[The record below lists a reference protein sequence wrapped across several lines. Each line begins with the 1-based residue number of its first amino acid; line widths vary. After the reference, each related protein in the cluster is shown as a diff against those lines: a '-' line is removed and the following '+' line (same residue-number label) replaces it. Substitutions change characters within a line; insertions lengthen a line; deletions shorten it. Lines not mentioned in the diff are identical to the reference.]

1 MVKIGGNAINI
12 TKMNYTLQKII
23 NRTLKGQKVRDWMAW
38 GTYGKTG
45 NEPLRFVLLK
55 NMSDEH
61 IQAILDTQFHITGF
75 YRREFKRELKLRKRN
90 PKFSLKETL

>member
-1 MVKIGGNAINI
+1 
-12 TKMNYTLQKII
+12 MNYTLQKII

-38 GTYGKTG
+38 GTYGK
-45 NEPLRFVLLK
+45 NADQPLRFVLLK

-75 YRREFKRELKLRKRN
+75 YRREFKRELRRRKRN
-90 PKFSLKETL
+90 PKLSLKETL